1 MKYRIGILVALAF
14 VVGGFWFV
22 KSHLDKPLDYEALK
36 ALGLLELDEPIH
48 VDFNNLIA
56 EDGNEF
62 SKEQLLG
69 KWTFAFFG
77 YVNCPDVCPG
87 TMGILQTAES
97 TISKTIS
104 DEKQQQ
110 FQGMFVSV
118 DPIRDTQTEV
128 KEFVEHFSPNFIGL
142 TGTEAAISKLAAQVN
157 IGYRKIPSASE
168 LEYLVEHTERIVIFD
183 PEGDCYGYI
192 KPRTDVFDTS
202 QLVQLFKELER
213 SE

>member
-36 ALGLLELDEPIH
+36 ALGLLELDEPLH
-48 VDFNNLIA
+48 VDFNDLIA
-56 EDGNEF
+56 EDGNAF

-77 YVNCPDVCPG
+77 YVNCPDVCPV
-87 TMGILQTAES
+87 TMGILRTAES

-104 DEKQQQ
+104 DEKRQQ

-128 KEFVEHFSPNFIGL
+128 KEFVEHFSSNFVGL

-213 SE
+213 SG